1 MLAEKEKKP
10 QQTLHTFESHVKSLI
25 ELYASGVKVEPSVA
39 SRLTDFCL
47 KNVVDVLQKSNKVA
61 EFNGESCIKVD
72 HVKFALEQLEDRSKP
87 ISKEELA
94 RNAALRNQNK
104 PPVNVE
110 ESRGRL
116 T

>member
-1 MLAEKEKKP
+1 MQGDGDKKTMHNFEK
-10 QQTLHTFESHVKSLI
+10 HVRSLI
-25 ELYASGVKVEPSVA
+25 DLYAVGVKVEPTVA

-47 KNVVDVLQKSNKVA
+47 KNIVDVLQKSNKVA
-61 EFNGESCIKVD
+61 EFNGDSCIKVD

-110 ESRGRL
+110 ESRPL
-116 T
+116 